1 MLRID
6 SKISAALQEIEITRG
21 VPRQRIIEA
30 LAEAMKAT
38 YERHHGPTPNL
49 EVEVDLNSSSLEA
62 YLSKRVVEEV
72 SDPQLEIPLG
82 EARRL
87 DENAEVGDSLLLE
100 TDLGDLG
107 YWDIN
112 AVRNIMRN
120 LIRHAEK
127 DRILSEY
134 QTRIYDLI
142 TCTMLYEERGDLYV
156 ETPSKVEGAIP
167 GKERIPGE
175 RLKSGQRLK
184 CLLIE
189 VRVSRKSGPLLIFS
203 RTHPGLIRRLMEN
216 EIPEVREG
224 SIEVMAIARDP
235 GFRAKVAVKSNLRE
249 LDPVGTCIGSRGVR
263 VTAISHE
270 LNEEKIDL
278 VPWRED
284 PFEFIAEA
292 LSPAKVLSV
301 EIFEKEK
308 RALVLVP
315 DDQISLAIGK
325 SWRNV
330 KLASRL
336 TKYFLE
342 VKSVSEMATQ
352 ERASGEEAGGELKP
366 QVEAEAEAK
375 PKPKARPARTRS
387 ARAAAAGDG
396 QALET
401 AGRTS
406 GKSPIK
412 EEARRGKEPKKK

>member
-1 MLRID
+1 MKID
-6 SKISAALQEIEITRG
+6 AKISAALQEIEITRG

-30 LAEAMKAT
+30 LAEAMKAA
-38 YERHHGPTPNL
+38 YERRHGPTPNL

-72 SDPQLEIPLG
+72 SNPQLEVSLE
-82 EARRL
+82 EAGQL

-112 AVRNIMRN
+112 AVRNMVRS
-120 LIRHAEK
+120 LIRHAER
-127 DRILSEY
+127 DRILAQY
-134 QTRIYDLI
+134 QTRLYDLI
-142 TCTMLYEERGDLYV
+142 TCTMLYEERGDLFV
-156 ETPSKVEGAIP
+156 ETPSKVEGVIP
-167 GKERIPGE
+167 SKERIPGE
-175 RLKSGQRLK
+175 HLKSGQRIK

-189 VRVSRKSGPLLIFS
+189 VRANRKLGPLLTFS

-292 LSPAKVLSV
+292 LSPAKVISV

-342 VKSVSEMATQ
+342 VKSVTEMAMDQ
-352 ERASGEEAGGELKP
+352 EAVGKVVSGKNETPAQSSAETKP
-366 QVEAEAEAK
+366 KAKSEAK
-375 PKPKARPARTRS
+375 PSPAVAEGTPLPANTHS
-387 ARAAAAGDG
+387 PSGNPPIAEGT
-396 QALET
+396 T
-401 AGRTS
+401 AT
-406 GKSPIK
+406 
-412 EEARRGKEPKKK
+412 GKEDEEK